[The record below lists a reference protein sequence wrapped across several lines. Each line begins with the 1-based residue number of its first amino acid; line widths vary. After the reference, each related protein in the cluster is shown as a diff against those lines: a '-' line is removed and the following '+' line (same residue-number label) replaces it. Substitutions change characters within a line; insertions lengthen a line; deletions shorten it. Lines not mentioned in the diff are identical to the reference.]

1 MAFPQFDD
9 PNALDDGRSWTARF
23 ESFDQ
28 RNDDVYY
35 TIRIVADGKPTELI
49 GKLSYLGQ
57 DQDSDEL
64 RSTFAAQLHDI
75 AAAGKTN
82 TDYVGSPFAAR

>member
-1 MAFPQFDD
+1 MAFPQFDQ
-9 PNALDDGRSWTARF
+9 PEALDDGRSWTARF

-35 TIRIVADGKPTELI
+35 TVQLIADGATSSFLA
-49 GKLSYLGQ
+49 KLSYLGQ
-57 DQDSDEL
+57 DQDSDALATDFAGQL
-64 RSTFAAQLHDI
+64 RDVATT
-75 AAAGKTN
+75 GKTN

>member
-35 TIRIVADGKPTELI
+35 TIRIVSDGKTSEFI

-64 RSTFAAQLHDI
+64 KSNFAGQLREI
-75 AAAGKTN
+75 AAMGKTN
-82 TDYVGSPFAAR
+82 TEYVGSPFAAR